1 MKMLT
6 AKVKDGQ
13 LDVPEGLLE
22 EGATVTVLIPESEEP
37 FQLTPEQRKVIE
49 ESIAQIER
57 GEWVDGWAL
66 LDEIGRR

>member
-13 LDVPEGLLE
+13 LDVPKGLLE
-22 EGATVTVLIPESEEP
+22 EGATVTVLIPESDEP
-37 FQLTPEQRKVIE
+37 FELTPEQRQVIE

-66 LDEIGRR
+66 LDEIGSH